1 MKLEGKIG
9 LPGGIALVVGG
20 VIGMGVYA
28 MIPSIAAKSGEAV
41 WLSIMLA
48 MVVSLLSV
56 LPLIQLSSALPVAGG
71 GYMWCSRMLHPMVGL
86 LVSWWAMIGGGSSV
100 CVVAY
105 GLADMVVPF
114 VPFAISVHLL
124 AALLII
130 AFYFTYFFGIRLL
143 TTLQLLMSVQLIV
156 ALAAY
161 TFFVFSSGDAEL
173 KLGMPTSPNFAFSI
187 ILAFNVCLG
196 FQIITE
202 MGEDIKDAKR
212 NIPLSLLFGSI
223 IIVIIYLA
231 ISFSYVSVVGLDNLE
246 SALEGNSPLMTSAE
260 PYLSPFWL
268 WFLGLGGIFAGLTSF
283 NAGAIALPRELFSQA
298 RDKTLPSSFAKL
310 TPGTKSPMRAVTLF
324 FGIVVAFL
332 VSGHFLDTTGV
343 LAKFNF
349 STPIDYYGFMA
360 VCGIMLLTVFISL
373 AAFRLPTLFPDRYN
387 KAYFKLSKPALYTLV
402 GVSVL
407 TSAALVLLLAA
418 ESLLIPIIYGGFT
431 LLIVAYFFYRKKYL
445 ANKGIEIGN
454 VHNMLTDIDEH
465 DND

>member
-28 MIPSIAAKSGEAV
+28 MIPSIAARSGEAI
-41 WLSIMLA
+41 WLSIMIA

-71 GYMWCSRMLHPMVGL
+71 GYMWCSRMLHPVVGL

-100 CVVAY
+100 CVVAV
-105 GLADMVVPF
+105 GLADMIMPF

-143 TTLQLLMSVQLIV
+143 TTLQLLMSIQLV
-156 ALAAY
+156 LALAAY
-161 TFFVFSSGDAEL
+161 TFFIFSSGDAEL
-173 KLGMPTSPNFAFSI
+173 TVGMPTNPKFAFSI

-202 MGEDIKDAKR
+202 LGEDIKDAKR

-223 IIVIIYLA
+223 IIVLIYLA

-246 SALEGNSPLMTSAE
+246 AALESNSPLMTSAE

-268 WFLGLGGIFAGLTSF
+268 WFLGLGGVFAGLTSF

-298 RDKTLPSSFAKL
+298 RDKTLPSAFAKL
-310 TPGTKSPMRAVTLF
+310 TPGTQSPMRAVTLF
-324 FGIVVAFL
+324 FGIVVFFL
-332 VSGHFLDTTGV
+332 VSGHFLDTSGI

-349 STPIDYYGFMA
+349 SNSIDYYGFMA
-360 VCGIMLLTVFISL
+360 VCGIMLLTVFISI
-373 AAFRLPTLFPDRYN
+373 AAFRLPSLYPDRYN
-387 KAYFKLSKPALYTLV
+387 NAYFKLKKPVLYLLV
-402 GVSVL
+402 GISVL
-407 TSAALVLLLAA
+407 TSAAFVVLLGS
-418 ESLLIPIIYGGFT
+418 ESVLIPIIYGSFT
-431 LLIVAYFFYRKKYL
+431 VLIIGYYFYRKSYL
-445 ANKGIEIGN
+445 ANEGIKIGK
-454 VHNMLTDIDEH
+454 VHDMLSDVDEH
-465 DND
+465 GHD

>member
-41 WLSIMLA
+41 WLSILIA

-71 GYMWCSRMLHPMVGL
+71 GYMWCSRMLHPAVGL

-100 CVVAY
+100 CVVAT
-105 GLADMVVPF
+105 GLADMLMPF
-114 VPFAISVHLL
+114 VPFTISVHLL

-130 AFYFTYFFGIRLL
+130 SFYFTYFFGIRLL
-143 TTLQLLMSVQLIV
+143 TTLQLLMSVQLVI

-161 TFFVFSSGDAEL
+161 TFFIFGSGDAEL
-173 KLGMPTSPNFAFSI
+173 TVGMPTNPKFAFSI
-187 ILAFNVCLG
+187 ILAFNVCIG

-202 MGEDIKDAKR
+202 MGEDIKDAKK

-223 IIVIIYLA
+223 IIILIYLA

-246 SALEGNSPLMTSAE
+246 AALESNSPLMNSAE

-298 RDKTLPSSFAKL
+298 RDMALPESFAKL

-324 FGIVVAFL
+324 FAVVVFFL
-332 VSGHFLDTTGV
+332 VSGHFLDSSGT
-343 LAKFNF
+343 LEKFNF
-349 STPIDYYGFMA
+349 SNPIDFYGFMA
-360 VCGIMLLTVFISL
+360 VCGIMLLTVFISV
-373 AAFRLPTLFPDRYN
+373 AAFRLPKLFPDHYSN
-387 KAYFKLSKPALYTLV
+387 AYFKLSKPALYTLV
-402 GVSVL
+402 GISVL
-407 TSAALVLLLAA
+407 TSAAFVLLLGT
-418 ESLLIPIIYGGFT
+418 ESLLIPIIYSLFT
-431 LLIVAYFFYRKKYL
+431 VLILAYFFYRKKQL
-445 ANKGIEIGN
+445 AQKGLEMGN
-454 VHNMLTDIDEH
+454 VYNMLDDVNEH
-465 DND
+465 QH